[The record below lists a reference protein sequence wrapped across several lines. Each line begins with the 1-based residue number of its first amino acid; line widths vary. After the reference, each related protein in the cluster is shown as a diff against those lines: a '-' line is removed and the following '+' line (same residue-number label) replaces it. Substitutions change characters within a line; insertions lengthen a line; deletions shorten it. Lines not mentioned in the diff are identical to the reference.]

1 MRKLKIMSDDVPIA
15 SGNVFGVNG
24 MYNNLQA
31 FCKKHR
37 WDMPRFWALPLNGVM
52 MCYAVS
58 IHLKGE
64 DKWEK
69 YDDKTVFMLISLNE
83 IGNLDVL
90 ENRLGCM
97 LEELGVPI
105 VLTIKSDENPIQQ
118 QFFKGVGL
126 IKMPVTWTD
135 SCQNVYDV
143 YLKGQLEMGG
153 FVNLMERLEYIG
165 TEIVYE

>member
-1 MRKLKIMSDDVPIA
+1 MSDDVPIA
-15 SGNVFGVNG
+15 SGNVFGVNN

-31 FCKKHR
+31 FCKKQG
-37 WDMPRFWALPLNGVM
+37 WCMPRFWAFSPKGVM

-69 YDDKTVFMLISLNE
+69 YDAKTVFMLISLNE

-97 LEELGVPI
+97 LEELGEPI

-118 QFFKGVGL
+118 QFFKGIGL

-153 FVNLMERLEYIG
+153 FVNLMERIEYIG
-165 TEIVYE
+165 TEIVHE

>member
-1 MRKLKIMSDDVPIA
+1 MND
-15 SGNVFGVNG
+15 

-31 FCKKHR
+31 FCKKQG
-37 WDMPRFWALPLNGVM
+37 WCMPRFWVFPPYDVM

-58 IHLKGE
+58 VHLKGD
-64 DKWEK
+64 DKWDE
-69 YDDKTVFMLISLNE
+69 YDAKTVFMLISLNE
-83 IGNLDVL
+83 KGILDGL

-97 LEELGVPI
+97 LEELGEPVI
-105 VLTIKSDENPIQQ
+105 LTIKSDENPIQQ
-118 QFFKGVGL
+118 QFLKGIGL

-153 FVNLMERLEYIG
+153 FVNLMERIEYIG
-165 TEIVYE
+165 KEIVYE

>member
-1 MRKLKIMSDDVPIA
+1 MSDDVPIA
-15 SGNVFGVNG
+15 SGNVFGVNN

-31 FCKKHR
+31 FCKKQE
-37 WDMPRFWALPLNGVM
+37 WCMPRFWAFSPKGVM

-69 YDDKTVFMLISLNE
+69 YDAKTVFMLISLNE

-97 LEELGVPI
+97 LEELGEPI
-105 VLTIKSDENPIQQ
+105 ILTIKSDENPIQQ

>member
-1 MRKLKIMSDDVPIA
+1 MSDDVPIA
-15 SGNVFGVNG
+15 SGNVFGVNN

-31 FCKKHR
+31 FCKKQE
-37 WDMPRFWALPLNGVM
+37 WCMPRFWAFSPKGVM

-69 YDDKTVFMLISLNE
+69 YDAKTVFMLISLNE

-97 LEELGVPI
+97 LEELGDPI
-105 VLTIKSDENPIQQ
+105 ILTIKSDENPIQQ

-135 SCQNVYDV
+135 RCQNVYDV
-143 YLKGQLEMGG
+143 YLKGQLEMGC

>member
-1 MRKLKIMSDDVPIA
+1 MSDDVPIA
-15 SGNVFGVNG
+15 SGNVFGVNN

-31 FCKKHR
+31 FCKKQE
-37 WDMPRFWALPLNGVM
+37 WCMPRFWAFSPKGVM

-69 YDDKTVFMLISLNE
+69 YDAKTVFMLISLNE

-90 ENRLGCM
+90 KNRLGCM
-97 LEELGVPI
+97 LGELGEPI
-105 VLTIKSDENPIQQ
+105 ILTIKSDENPIQQ